1 MDHSSITTDVAL
13 CIVLAWGLAIL
24 AQLARQP
31 LILAYLV
38 AGYIIKPG
46 NLNWVRDQSSIETI
60 SGLGLILLLFMIG
73 LEIDLKKML
82 SAGKL
87 IISAAVGQVVISIAT
102 GIAFFLA
109 LGFSLSAGKLD
120 ALYLAMAAALSST
133 VIIVKILYEK
143 RELDTLPGRITLGVL
158 VLQDLFAILFL
169 AVQPN
174 LGNPSIQ
181 ILLLSCAK
189 VVVLIA
195 VVLLA
200 SRYLLPPLFR
210 TVARLPELVLV
221 GSLAWCF
228 LVAGFAHM
236 LGLSQ
241 EMGALV
247 AGVGI
252 STFPYTLDVVAKVT
266 SIRDFFVTL
275 FFVGLGM
282 SIPAPTPVLL
292 GLGVLTAFFVVFTRF
307 ATVFPLLHWMK
318 QGHRA
323 SLLPALHLSQISE
336 LSLVILALGV
346 KSSHIGV
353 GSSGVIAYAFAIL
366 AVFSSYAIV
375 KSDSLV
381 VSLSRLLTR
390 LKIPDLGGTGAE
402 SGEGSHA
409 RPKILLLGFSWTASS
424 LLEEISRRYP
434 DRLEEL
440 AVIDFNPTVHE
451 ELKRRGIRAI
461 YGDISQRDTLLHAG
475 AGTAE
480 VLVCSLPNMVLKGI
494 NNLRLV
500 QQLRELNPDAQI
512 IAHAELFGDVS
523 KLYTAG
529 ASFVSLPRMIE
540 AAHLCEAIEA
550 ARQNLLEQKSAAL
563 HKELENRKEVIP

>member
-451 ELKRRGIRAI
+451 ELNRRGIRAI

>member
-451 ELKRRGIRAI
+451 ELNRRGIRAI

-523 KLYTAG
+523 KLYAAG